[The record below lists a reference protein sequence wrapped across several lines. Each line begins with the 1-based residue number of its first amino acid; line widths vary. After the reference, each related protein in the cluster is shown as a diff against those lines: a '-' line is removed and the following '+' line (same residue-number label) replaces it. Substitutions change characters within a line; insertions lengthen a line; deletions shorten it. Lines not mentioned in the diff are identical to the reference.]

1 MAADPVE
8 LHIVSDSTG
17 ETATRLVHALEA
29 QFPDQTFEEI
39 RHPRVETVEDL
50 EHAVSLARG
59 RPAVVFY
66 TLVNPGMRD
75 AMRRAC
81 RRARVHYCDLLGQ
94 PIDAVSRVT
103 GAQARGHAG
112 ARAPLDAGY
121 FRRIEAIEFAVRFD
135 DGIGGGLDEADVVL
149 VGVSRTSKT
158 PLSMYLGNMGYKT
171 ANVPVVAGIQPPEDL
186 FRINPVKVVGLT
198 INADRLSEIR
208 HARARNFGGRAR
220 QYSELTKIYEELEQ
234 AEKIHRR
241 LGCPVIDVSELS
253 IEETAQRVIRTVEQR
268 RRDAQPV
275 TT

>member
-1 MAADPVE
+1 
-8 LHIVSDSTG
+8 
-17 ETATRLVHALEA
+17 
-29 QFPDQTFEEI
+29 
-39 RHPRVETVEDL
+39 
-50 EHAVSLARG
+50 
-59 RPAVVFY
+59 
-66 TLVNPGMRD
+66 
-75 AMRRAC
+75 
-81 RRARVHYCDLLGQ
+81 
-94 PIDAVSRVT
+94 
-103 GAQARGHAG
+103 
-112 ARAPLDAGY
+112 
-121 FRRIEAIEFAVRFD
+121 
-135 DGIGGGLDEADVVL
+135 
-149 VGVSRTSKT
+149 
-158 PLSMYLGNMGYKT
+158 MYLGNMGYKT

-220 QYSELTKIYEELEQ
+220 QYSELTKVYEELEQ